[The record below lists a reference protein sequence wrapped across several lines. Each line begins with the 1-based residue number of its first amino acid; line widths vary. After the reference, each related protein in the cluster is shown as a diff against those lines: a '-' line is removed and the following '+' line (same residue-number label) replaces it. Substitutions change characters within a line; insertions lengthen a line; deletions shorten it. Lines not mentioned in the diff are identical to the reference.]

1 MLESLI
7 AITVFAACAAVLV
20 IRRMRRDRKQPPP
33 LGIVLLL
40 SGTRPLQA
48 SLLAELFGRVT
59 ETEFQVVAPQDGR
72 RVTAA
77 DLPKGNAV
85 LGGPPSFLV
94 QAEGDLFL
102 VNSVAKPYLADLQ
115 HASEGVDTTLAAKVR
130 QEHQAWLSVEILHPE
145 AASAANYRIVAQVIA
160 ELLSVDCLALF
171 HPESRKLVPAHASET
186 LAKLRAPHPIT
197 AVFGVAPGVGCRCT
211 PE

>member
-1 MLESLI
+1 MLESVI
-7 AITVFAACAAVLV
+7 AITVFAACAAGGV
-20 IRRMRRDRKQPPP
+20 IRRRWRDRRQPPP

-40 SGTRPLQA
+40 SQTKPLQA
-48 SLLAELFGRVT
+48 STLAELFGRVT
-59 ETEFQVVAPQDGR
+59 GTTFQVVVPQGGR
-72 RVTAA
+72 RVTAT

-85 LGGPPSFLV
+85 LGGAPSFLV
-94 QAEGDLFL
+94 QAQGDLFL
-102 VNSVAKPYLADLQ
+102 VNSVAKPYVADLQ
-115 HASEGVDTTLAAKVR
+115 HASEGVDTTLVGKVR

-171 HPESRKLVPAHASET
+171 HPESRKLVPARASET

-197 AVFGVAPGVGCRCT
+197 AVFGVAPGVL
-211 PE
+211 

>member
-1 MLESLI
+1 MLESVI
-7 AITVFAACAAVLV
+7 AITVFAACAAGVV
-20 IRRMRRDRKQPPP
+20 IRRRRRDRKQPPP

-40 SGTRPLQA
+40 SQTKPLQA
-48 SLLAELFGRVT
+48 STLAELFGRVT
-59 ETEFQVVAPQDGR
+59 ETTFQVVAPQGGR
-72 RVTAA
+72 RVTAT

-85 LGGPPSFLV
+85 LGSPPSFLV

-102 VNSVAKPYLADLQ
+102 VNSVAKPYVADPQ
-115 HASEGVDTTLAAKVR
+115 HASEGVDTTLVGKLR

-197 AVFGVAPGVGCRCT
+197 AVFGVAPGVL
-211 PE
+211 

>member
-1 MLESLI
+1 VLESVI
-7 AITVFAACAAVLV
+7 AITVFAACAAGVV
-20 IRRMRRDRKQPPP
+20 IRRRRRDRKQPPP

-40 SGTRPLQA
+40 SRTRLLQA
-48 SLLAELFGRVT
+48 STLAELFGRVT
-59 ETEFQVVAPQDGR
+59 ETTFQVVAPQGGR
-72 RVTAA
+72 RVTAT

-85 LGGPPSFLV
+85 LGSPPSFLV
-94 QAEGDLFL
+94 QAGGDLFL

-115 HASEGVDTTLAAKVR
+115 HTSESVDTALIGKVR

-197 AVFGVAPGVGCRCT
+197 AVFGVATGVQ
-211 PE
+211 

>member
-1 MLESLI
+1 
-7 AITVFAACAAVLV
+7 
-20 IRRMRRDRKQPPP
+20 
-33 LGIVLLL
+33 LLL
-40 SGTRPLQA
+40 SHTKPLQA
-48 SLLAELFGRVT
+48 STLAELFGRVT
-59 ETEFQVVAPQDGR
+59 ETTFHVAVPQGGR
-72 RVTAA
+72 KVTPA

-102 VNSVAKPYLADLQ
+102 VNSVARPYVAGLQ
-115 HASEGVDTTLAAKVR
+115 PASEGMDTTLAGKVR

-171 HPESRKLVPAHASET
+171 HPESRKLAPIDASET
-186 LAKLRAPHPIT
+186 LTKLRAPHPIT
-197 AVFGVAPGVGCRCT
+197 AVFGVAPGVL
-211 PE
+211 

>member
-1 MLESLI
+1 MLESVI
-7 AITVFAACAAVLV
+7 AITVFAACAAGVV
-20 IRRMRRDRKQPPP
+20 ILRRRRDRKQPPP

-40 SGTRPLQA
+40 SHTKPLQA
-48 SLLAELFGRVT
+48 STLAELFGRVT
-59 ETEFQVVAPQDGR
+59 ETTFHVAVPQGGR
-72 RVTAA
+72 KVTPAN
-77 DLPKGNAV
+77 LPKGNAV

-102 VNSVAKPYLADLQ
+102 VNSVAKPYADLQ
-115 HASEGVDTTLAAKVR
+115 HASKGVDTTLVGKVR
-130 QEHQAWLSVEILHPE
+130 EEHQAWLSVEILHPE

-197 AVFGVAPGVGCRCT
+197 AVFGVAPGVL
-211 PE
+211 